1 MHSLRAQAQARRRAA
16 TELAREGSPPRV
28 RGKPNIHRSS
38 FLQVRITPACA
49 GKTGRCRCA
58 AGRSADHPR
67 ACGENCPAAKLRTC
81 WSGSPPRMRGKPA
94 SSQFRQSFGRITP
107 AHAGKTGLRRCERR
121 RAWDHPRACG
131 ENPPFLPASCPPTG
145 SPPRMRGKPRSQVSS
160 LVRTRITPAHA
171 GKTKSARDSW

>member
-107 AHAGKTGLRRCERR
+107 AHAGKTPVAGIFLGKNK
-121 RAWDHPRACG
+121 DHPRTCG
-131 ENPPFLPASCPPTG
+131 ENKIRERFVVDKEE
-145 SPPRMRGKPRSQVSS
+145 SPPRMRGKLLIDTCGKSKHG
-160 LVRTRITPAHA
+160 ITPACA
-171 GKTKSARDSW
+171 GKTGVV